1 MIILIIMSDTLNA
14 GILHFGKRVHRCHPP
29 RRPPRG
35 HFPSE
40 NAPSLPRTRYA
51 PDQDAVAADVHIT
64 DADVLAVID
73 ARGGQTYSAS
83 VDTGLANRFPFVD
96 ATERQKAVQ
105 RALKSGAVVRTPM
118 GIFRRPPRDDE

>member
-1 MIILIIMSDTLNA
+1 MSPSQTPSSGSFPQA
-14 GILHFGKRVHRCHPP
+14 KPP
-29 RRPPRG
+29 
-35 HFPSE
+35 S
-40 NAPSLPRTRYA
+40 SPRTRYA

-96 ATERQKAVQ
+96 ASERQKAVQ

-118 GIFRRPPRDDE
+118 GVFRRPPSEDE

>member
-1 MIILIIMSDTLNA
+1 MSPLQA
-14 GILHFGKRVHRCHPP
+14 PP
-29 RRPPRG
+29 SG
-35 HFPSE
+35 SFPQR

-51 PDQDAVAADVHIT
+51 PNLDAVAADVHIT

-96 ATERQKAVQ
+96 AAARKRAVAH
-105 RALKSGAVVRTPM
+105 ALTTGAVVKTPM
-118 GIFRRPPRDDE
+118 GVFRRPPSEDE

>member
-1 MIILIIMSDTLNA
+1 MTPSQTPSS
-14 GILHFGKRVHRCHPP
+14 GS
-29 RRPPRG
+29 
-35 HFPSE
+35 FPQR
-40 NAPSLPRTRYA
+40 NAPSPPRTRYA

-83 VDTGLANRFPFVD
+83 VDTGFANRFPFVD
-96 ATERQKAVQ
+96 ASERQKAVQ

-118 GIFRRPPRDDE
+118 GVFRRPPRDDE

>member
-1 MIILIIMSDTLNA
+1 MTPTQSPSS
-14 GILHFGKRVHRCHPP
+14 GS
-29 RRPPRG
+29 
-35 HFPSE
+35 FPQAKPLS
-40 NAPSLPRTRYA
+40 PPRTRYA
-51 PDQDAVAADVHIT
+51 PDQQAVAADVHIT

-96 ATERQKAVQ
+96 AHERQRAVQ

-118 GIFRRPPRDDE
+118 GVFRRPPRDDE